1 MKTIE
6 GQKNIRGQKFGIVV
20 SRFNHFIT
28 KRLLSGC
35 LKEFKKRGIKDND
48 LTVVW
53 VPGSFEIS
61 VTALKLAEKKSLSA
75 VVCLGAVIRG
85 ETLHFDLIARA
96 AADGIRDV
104 SLKTGKPVVFGVIT
118 ADTVDQAYRRSDDK
132 GDHKGREAARCA
144 MDMASVFNQLSLKK
158 M

>member
-6 GQKNIRGQKFGIVV
+6 GQKDIRGQRFGIVV

-28 KRLLSGC
+28 RRLLNGC
-35 LKEFKKRGIKDND
+35 RKEFTKRGIKGSD

-53 VPGSFEIS
+53 VPGSFEIP
-61 VTALKLAEKKSLSA
+61 VTALKLAEKKSISA

-85 ETLHFDLIARA
+85 ETLHFDLVARA
-96 AADGIRDV
+96 ACDGIGAV
-104 SLKTGKPVVFGVIT
+104 SLKTGKPVIFGVIT

-144 MDMASVFNQLSLKK
+144 LDMAGVFNQLSLKK
-158 M
+158 T